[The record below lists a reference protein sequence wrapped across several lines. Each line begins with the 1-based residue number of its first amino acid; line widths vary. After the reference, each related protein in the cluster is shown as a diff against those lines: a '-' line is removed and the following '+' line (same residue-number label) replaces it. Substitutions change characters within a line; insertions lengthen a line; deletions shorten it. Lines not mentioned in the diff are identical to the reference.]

1 MVSPSPVAPLQML
14 GGNGDCVELS
24 GEDGDDDDD
33 DDEFEDS
40 EPIET
45 TATETGSRLH
55 PLAGVGGRH
64 EGSCERRPH
73 WQTPSPGPATYS
85 F

>member
-1 MVSPSPVAPLQML
+1 MAKSLGLTRIRTSSPRRSPASHCCPLPHHHCHPQRWVSTSPVAPLQML
-14 GGNGDCVELS
+14 GGNCDCVELS

-45 TATETGSRLH
+45 TATETG
-55 PLAGVGGRH
+55 
-64 EGSCERRPH
+64 
-73 WQTPSPGPATYS
+73 
-85 F
+85 